1 MTKRI
6 RVAVVG
12 LHFGADFV
20 PIYSSH
26 PDVERVA
33 VCDLDKPLL
42 HAVGDQFAIKDRFSS
57 LEALLASDCDAV
69 HLLTPVSRH
78 VDQSLAVLGAGKH
91 CACAV
96 PAAMDLTGLQQII
109 DAERQS
115 GKNYMMMETAVYTRE
130 FLFAQDLAAK
140 GALGPLT
147 FLRGTYFQDLEGA
160 YPVIWRSVPPMHYAT
175 HAVAP
180 LLALARTRAVR
191 VCCFGSSR
199 LRPDIQQ
206 PGANTFPLQTAIF
219 QLAGTEN
226 AAEIA
231 AEVTRSWFQTARPY
245 TEAFSLY
252 GESAGF
258 EWQQIEHE
266 DPLVLTLEPVQ
277 EGHKGRHVTARR
289 VAVPDRADLLPPAI
303 APFTQ
308 GGHGGSHPHLVHEFV
323 RSIIE
328 ERPSAIDAR
337 MSAEWTAPGICA
349 NESSLRNGEPIS
361 VPDFAAVRR

>member
-1 MTKRI
+1 MPKRI

-20 PIYSSH
+20 PIYKSH

-33 VCDLDKPLL
+33 VCDLDEPLL
-42 HAVGDQFAIKDRFSS
+42 YAAGDRFGIEDRFSS
-57 LEALLASDCDAV
+57 LEDLLASDYDAV

-78 VDQSLAVLGAGKH
+78 VEQSLAVLGAGKH

-96 PAAMDLTGLQQII
+96 PAAMDLGSLQQII
-109 DAERQS
+109 NAEQQS
-115 GKNYMMMETAVYTRE
+115 GRNYMMMETAVYTRE
-130 FLFAQDLAAK
+130 FLFARDMVAK
-140 GALGPLT
+140 GKMGPLT

-160 YPVIWRSVPPMHYAT
+160 YPVAWRSVPPMHYAT

-180 LLALARTRAVR
+180 LLALARTRAAR

-219 QLAGTEN
+219 QLAGTE
-226 AAEIA
+226 IA

-245 TEAFSLY
+245 TEAFSIY
-252 GESAGF
+252 GENAGF
-258 EWQQIEHE
+258 EWQQMEHE
-266 DPLVLTLEPVQ
+266 DPLVFTLEPVQ
-277 EGHKGRHVTARR
+277 EEHKGRHVTARR
-289 VAVPDRADLLPPAI
+289 VPAPDRTDLLPPAI

-328 ERPSAIDAR
+328 ERPAAIDAR
-337 MSAEWTAPGICA
+337 TAADWTAPGICA
-349 NESSLRNGEPIS
+349 HDSSLRNGEPIS
-361 VPDFAAVRR
+361 IPDFGAARR

>member
-1 MTKRI
+1 MLKRI

-20 PIYSSH
+20 PIYKSH

-33 VCDLDKPLL
+33 VCDLDEPLL
-42 HAVGDQFAIKDRFSS
+42 HAVGDRFGIEDRFSS
-57 LEALLASDCDAV
+57 LEDLLASEYDAV
-69 HLLTPVSRH
+69 HLLAPVSRH
-78 VDQSLAVLGAGKH
+78 VEQSLAVLGAGKH

-96 PAAMDLTGLQQII
+96 PMATDLAGLQQVL

-130 FLFAQDLAAK
+130 FLFAQDLVTQGK
-140 GALGPLT
+140 MGPLT

-160 YPVIWRSVPPMHYAT
+160 YPVAWRSVPPMHYAT

-180 LLALARTRAVR
+180 LLALARAQAAR

-206 PGANTFPLQTAIF
+206 PGANSFPLQTAIF
-219 QLAGTEN
+219 QLAGMG
-226 AAEIA
+226 IA

-252 GESAGF
+252 GENAGF
-258 EWQQIEHE
+258 EWQQLEHE
-266 DPLVLTLEPVQ
+266 DPLVFTLEPVQ
-277 EGHKGRHVTARR
+277 EGHKGRHVTAVR
-289 VAVPDRADLLPPAI
+289 VSVPDRTDLLPPAI
-303 APFTQ
+303 ASFTQ

-323 RSIIE
+323 RSIME
-328 ERPSAIDAR
+328 ERPAAIDAR
-337 MSAEWTAPGICA
+337 MSAAWTAPGICA
-349 NESSLRNGEPIS
+349 HDSSLKNGEPIS
-361 VPDFAAVRR
+361 VPNFGPARR